1 MAKAD
6 RVVSHALGS
15 GVVGLSIIGI
25 ACVLVLHTHRRG
37 NDQAT
42 ASPAIDSQIGTVSVI
57 VGDNNDPPPAV
68 LTTEQLA
75 DELDVNADTV
85 RRRYASDRL
94 YGFEKLDRD
103 AWVRIGH
110 GACMLRACDVHGSDM
125 GI

>member
-1 MAKAD
+1 VTKSE
-6 RVVSHALGS
+6 RVVAIASSCGVIGSAILGLACALM
-15 GVVGLSIIGI
+15 L
-25 ACVLVLHTHRRG
+25 LTHRG
-37 NDQAT
+37 DAGSLA

-57 VGDNNDPPPAV
+57 VGDNNKPPPAV

-75 DELDVNADTV
+75 DEIGVNADTV

-94 YGFEKLDRD
+94 FGFEKLDRD

-110 GACMLRACDVHGSDM
+110 GACMLRACDVHASDM